1 MEKSY
6 SINNNNIRS
15 LKINI
20 KISKI
25 SIEIIEFSKYKELLE
40 IDKVANSML
49 AMKLD
54 FCTKMNRKLFV
65 YLSSQLIDYIG

>member
-49 AMKLD
+49 AIIYSE
-54 FCTKMNRKLFV
+54 T
-65 YLSSQLIDYIG
+65 